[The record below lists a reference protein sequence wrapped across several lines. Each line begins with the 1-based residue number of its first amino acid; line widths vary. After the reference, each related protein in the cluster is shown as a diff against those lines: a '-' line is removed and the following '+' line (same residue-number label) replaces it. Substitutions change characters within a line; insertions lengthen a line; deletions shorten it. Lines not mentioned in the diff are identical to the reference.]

1 MPAIKVLERRTIAS
15 LATIAAIGVGTAA
28 ALGAR
33 HSPTIE
39 KVDFA
44 RTVTTT
50 APAYN
55 AALAPASNADI
66 KEFRIPIT
74 DEKIE
79 IADGVSYDGWTFGG
93 TVPGP
98 VIRARV
104 GDKVRVTVVNESPM
118 PHSIDFHAAQVPANV
133 AYRTIMP
140 NDSVSFE
147 FTPRVAGAFMVHCGT
162 PPVTMHLMQGMY
174 FAMIVD
180 PANGWGTKADK
191 EFVLVQSEFYSKAN
205 PKLGEKQG
213 DDHDG
218 MQHGSA
224 NGGPDAG
231 DPDDAGAT
239 GSAVQIPAEIPDY
252 NAAMK
257 KDASYVVFNGRAF
270 QYKANPLKVD
280 VGDRVRF
287 YVVNAGPSFTSDFHI
302 VGAIFDR
309 VYPDGNPAH
318 VLEGVQTYGI
328 PAGGGVVFEAV
339 FDKDDSGEGIY
350 AFVTHAFADAEKG
363 AVGMIQ
369 VGTPKQFA
377 TMSH

>member
-1 MPAIKVLERRTIAS
+1 MPAIRVLEKRTIVS
-15 LATIAAIGVGTAA
+15 LATIAAIGMGAAA

-33 HSPTIE
+33 HGPTIE

-44 RTVTTT
+44 KTVT
-50 APAYN
+50 AIEPAFD
-55 AALAPASNADI
+55 AKLSPVSDADI

-74 DEKIE
+74 DERIE

-104 GDKVRVTVVNESPM
+104 GDKVRINVVNESPM
-118 PHSIDFHAAQVPANV
+118 PHSIDFHAAQIPANV

-140 NDSVSFE
+140 NDSISFE
-147 FTPRVAGAFMVHCGT
+147 FTPQIAGAFMVHCGT

-180 PANGWGTKADK
+180 PAGGWGTKADK

-205 PKLGEKQG
+205 TAKAGEQ
-213 DDHDG
+213 HDSEHG
-218 MQHGSA
+218 AMEHGSPR
-224 NGGPDAG
+224 GGPSAG
-231 DPDDAGAT
+231 D
-239 GSAVQIPAEIPDY
+239 AVQALEIPAAIPDY
-252 NAAMK
+252 TAAMK

-270 QYKANPLKVD
+270 QYKEHPLEVD
-280 VGDRVRF
+280 EGDRVRF
-287 YVVNAGPSFTSDFHI
+287 FVVNAGPSFTSDFHI

-309 VYPDGNPAH
+309 VYPDGNPAN
-318 VLEGVQTYGI
+318 VLEGVQTFGI
-328 PAGGGVVFEAV
+328 PAGGGAVFEAV
-339 FDKDDSGEGIY
+339 FDKDASGTGLY
-350 AFVTHAFADAEKG
+350 PFVTHAFADAEKG
-363 AVGMIQ
+363 AVGIIQ
-369 VGTPKQFA
+369 VGTPTQFA